1 MALSP
6 VYAAIL
12 QDLNKAVAHG
22 QPEDVLQFCANW
34 VSVLS
39 LLSLSLSCLVVGLSL
54 ARGGQLETP
63 EIGERDHRQEY
74 RYSI

>member
-34 VSVLS
+34 VSRPS
-39 LLSLSLSCLVVGLSL
+39 MRY
-54 ARGGQLETP
+54 RGVDGASY
-63 EIGERDHRQEY
+63 EIVICKD
-74 RYSI
+74 SADLP